1 MPTLLFANQ
10 AQTTLAL
17 PVTSTDTTIYVA
29 AGTGSYFPAP
39 SANQAVTLT
48 LVNSTNNLI
57 VEIVSCTNIT
67 GDVLTVVRGQENTTA
82 RAWNRG
88 DFVTNLMTAG
98 TAASFT
104 QIYGLENGLYSAK
117 FTNMEATTGQVDTLP
132 VNPNDLANK
141 LYVDSVSQGLY
152 KAECQVATT
161 TPITLSGLQVIDGYT
176 TLAGDRVLVRSQ
188 NNSAYNGIYIA
199 ETTAWTRSLDMNT
212 WVQVPGALTFVI
224 NGTIY
229 ANTGWAAIAPEVGT
243 INVTP
248 ITWSQISGAGT
259 YTAGTGLTL
268 TGTQFSITNTG
279 ITAGTYGAAASVPT
293 LILNAQGQV
302 TSATNTA
309 ISISPSQINAPIPN
323 SGLTNS
329 SITIGSTSVSLGSTL
344 TTLVGTSISGSTNT
358 LTSIPNSALVNNSI
372 TINGN
377 AVALGGSTT
386 ITADTP
392 NILTIGTGLSGGS
405 FNGSSAVT
413 IALANTTVTAGSYGS
428 AGSVGT
434 FTVNAQG
441 QLTAAA
447 TTSIAISNTQVSGLG
462 TMSTQNANAVAIT
475 GGTIQGVSLTIDSLD
490 NTPIGSTTP
499 STAKFTTLSANST
512 VTLSNYTGYVYA
524 NGSSGITAS
533 TTIPTSALSGTISL
547 TTQVSGVLPIANGGT
562 GLSSTPVNG
571 ALDIGNG
578 TGFTRTNLTA
588 GTGIS
593 ITNAAGSITIAVD
606 GSGEVTSFKTSL
618 SGLTPSTATGGNI
631 ILAGTLGAASGG
643 TGATTLTGYVYGN
656 GTGVMTAS
664 TTIPFSAISGTVS
677 VTNALTMNSS
687 GTGAVSGT
695 TFNGSAAQT
704 ISYNTIGASPLA
716 GSTSLT
722 TTGTVTTGTWS
733 GLFGAVTGANLT
745 NLTADNLTGTIPSTV
760 LGNSTVYIGTTAVA
774 LNRASATLALTGIT
788 LPILTI
794 GTGLSGTSYNG
805 STAVTVALANTTVTA
820 ASYGSASTVPTYTV
834 NAQGQITAASN
845 TTISIAP
852 SQINATIPNSGLT
865 NSSVTYNGVAVALGA
880 SGTIT
885 ANTTNA
891 LTIGTGLSGTS
902 FNGSSAVTIAL
913 ANTAVT
919 AGTYGSSLVVPVLT
933 VNAQGQ
939 LTSVTN
945 TTINAVTLTTGS
957 ITTTPVNN
965 NDIANKSYVDSVAQ
979 GLNTKA
985 PVLVTTTTN
994 ITLLGEQTIDG
1005 ITTSSSRVLVKNQT
1019 ISANN
1024 GIYVSSSTA
1033 WTRSTDANTWNQL
1046 VSAYVWVE
1054 EGTTQSDTGWVC
1066 TVDPGGTLGVTA
1078 VTWVQFAGAGSYTA
1092 GTGLTLTGTVFSI
1105 TNIGTAG
1112 TYGSANAVPTFTV
1125 NAQGQLTAASNT
1137 AISIAPSQINATI
1150 PNSGLTNSTIS
1161 GVALGSNLFT
1171 LTLGTGLSGTS
1182 YNGSTAIT
1190 AAIANT
1196 AVTAGTYGSASAV
1209 STFTVNSQGQLT
1221 AASNTTI
1228 SIPASAINTTIPNTG
1243 LTNSS
1248 VTFNGV
1254 TVALGASGTI
1264 TSNTTNALTIGTGL
1278 SGTSFNGSSAVTI
1291 ALANTTV
1298 TTGSY
1303 GSATQVG
1310 TFTVNAEGQLTA
1322 ASNTTVTP
1330 AVTSITGLGTGV
1342 ATALGNATNAA
1353 SGIVVKDSNGNI
1365 TTNCLFEGFTSQA
1378 ASGTTVV
1385 LTAASVQN
1393 WVITGSG
1400 GQTIQLPDATTL
1412 PNGALFTFNNNQSSG
1427 TIIVKNN
1434 SGTTICTTQSGA
1446 FIQVSLVS
1454 NSIAAGTWDYH
1465 NVAPSNA
1472 SWSTNTLSWV
1482 GSYTNGTWNGS
1493 AIGTLYGGTGLTTT
1507 PTNGQLLIGNGS
1519 GYTLSTITAGTGISV
1534 TNSSGGITIAVNG
1547 TGEVTSF
1554 QTSLSGLTP
1563 STATGG
1569 AVTLTGTLGAAS
1581 GGTGATTLTGYVYGN
1596 GTSAMTA
1603 STTIPTTALSGTIT
1617 NSQLANSTISGISLG
1632 SNLAT
1637 LTIGTG
1643 LSGTSYN
1650 GGTGTTVALANTAV
1664 TAGSYTYGSFT
1675 VNAQGQ
1681 LTAASS
1687 GTAPVTSVSGTSGQ
1701 ISSTGG
1707 TTPTLALVATAVT
1720 AGSYTN
1726 TNLTVDAYGRITA
1739 ASSGSAGGVTT
1750 FSAGTTGFTPN
1761 TATTGAITL
1770 SGTLNIANGGTGQ
1783 TTASAAFNALS
1794 PITSTGDLIIGNGT
1808 NSATRLAIGTSGYVL
1823 TSNGTTAS
1831 WQASSGGGA
1840 TITPTTTT
1848 GTYYLVGTTS
1858 TSGTL
1863 TTASISTTSPIS
1875 YNANT
1880 GVLSAT
1886 SFSGNAATATSATTA
1901 TNLAGGT
1908 VGAIHYQLAAGA
1920 TAFLTGNTT
1929 TTPQFVTSTGTGTV
1943 AQAPTL
1949 TSSTGS
1955 GSVVL
1960 ATSPTL
1966 VTPTLVTPALGTP
1979 SAIVL
1984 TNATSVPVN
1993 QATGQL
1999 PVANGGTGATA
2010 TTGTGNNVLS
2020 SLPTFTGGGLINA
2033 TWTTAGRP
2041 ASPTTGQQGYNTTLK
2056 LIEFWNGSYW
2066 IPAATYA
2073 TYTVSYVVVGGG
2085 GGGGGTAGGAGGY
2098 VEGTATLTQYNSYT
2112 VTVGAGGSSS
2122 GNGSDS
2128 VFGVVTANG
2137 GGTAY
2142 TNGGSGGGG
2151 GTTNG
2156 ATNWGVSIQTSPSGG
2171 TGYGNRGGGKS
2182 SGGGYAGGGGGGAGG
2197 VGGDSTGLGA
2207 GGSGGSGR
2215 ATSIS
2220 GSSITYAGGGGGYG
2234 YYSGGGGG
2242 SGGGGNG
2249 STATG
2254 GNGSTNTGGGGGGN
2268 NGLGGSGIVVLSIP
2282 TVSYSGVTTGSPTVT
2297 TSGSYTILTFTA
2309 SGSYIG

>member
-1 MPTLLFANQ
+1 MTTLLFANQ

-17 PVTSTDTTIYVA
+17 PVASTDTVIYVA

-39 SANQAVTLT
+39 SANQAVTIT
-48 LVNSTNNLI
+48 LVNSINNLV

-67 GDVLTVVRGQENTTA
+67 GDALTVIRGQEGTIP

-98 TAASFT
+98 TANSFA
-104 QIYGLENGLYSAK
+104 QIYGLNNALYSPHFANTLTDSGQVTAVPINPTDLVNKQYADSISTGAAK
-117 FTNMEATTGQVDTLP
+117 YECQCATTGD
-132 VNPNDLANK
+132 
-141 LYVDSVSQGLY
+141 
-152 KAECQVATT
+152 
-161 TPITLSGLQVIDGYT
+161 ITLSGLQTIDGYT
-176 TLAGDRVLVRSQ
+176 TIANDRVVVRAQ
-188 NNSAYNGIYIA
+188 ANSAYNGIWIA
-199 ETTAWTRSLDMNT
+199 ETTAWTRAPDMEA
-212 WVQVPGALTFVI
+212 WSQVPGATTFVQ
-224 NGTIY
+224 NGTLY
-229 ANTGWAAIAPEVGT
+229 AKTGWVAIVPEIGT

-248 ITWSQISGAGT
+248 ITWTQISGAGT
-259 YTAGTGLTL
+259 YSAGTGLTL

-279 ITAGTYGAAASVPT
+279 VTAGSYGTASYVPA
-293 LILNAQGQV
+293 LVLNAQGQV

-309 ISISPSQINAPIPN
+309 ISISPSQINATIPN

-329 SITIGSTSVSLGSTL
+329 SITIGSTNVSLGSTL

-386 ITADTP
+386 VTAVTP
-392 NILTIGTGLSGGS
+392 NSLTIGTGLSGGS
-405 FNGSSAVT
+405 FNGSAAVT
-413 IALANTTVTAGSYGS
+413 IALAATTVTAGSYGS
-428 AGSVGT
+428 AGSVAT

-512 VTLSNYTGYVYA
+512 VTLGNYTGYVYA
-524 NGSSGITAS
+524 NGSSAITVS

-745 NLTADNLTGTIPSTV
+745 NLTAGNLTGTIPSTV

-774 LNRASATLALTGIT
+774 LNRASATLALTGVT
-788 LPILTI
+788 LPLLTI

-834 NAQGQITAASN
+834 NAQGQLTAASN

-965 NDIANKSYVDSVAQ
+965 NDIANKAYVDSIAQ

-985 PVLVTTTTN
+985 PVLVATTAN

-1005 ITTSSSRVLVKNQT
+1005 ITTSSSRVLVKNQS
-1019 ISANN
+1019 IPANN
-1024 GIYVSSSTA
+1024 GIYVSSATA

-1054 EGTTQSDTGWVC
+1054 EGTTQGDTGWVC

-1092 GTGLTLTGTVFSI
+1092 GTGLTLTGTVFSL
-1105 TNIGTAG
+1105 TNTAVTPS
-1112 TYGSANAVPTFTV
+1112 TYGSASAVPTFTV

-1137 AISIAPSQINATI
+1137 TISIAPSQINATI

-1196 AVTAGTYGSASAV
+1196 AVTAGSYGSASAV

-1243 LTNSS
+1243 LANSS

-1303 GSATQVG
+1303 GSATQSG
-1310 TFTVNAEGQLTA
+1310 TFTVNAQGQLTA
-1322 ASNTTVTP
+1322 ASNVTITP
-1330 AVTSITGLGTGV
+1330 AVGSITGLGTGV
-1342 ATALGNATNAA
+1342 ATALAVNVGSAGSFVVNGGALGTPSSGTVTNLTGTASININGTVGATTASTGAFTYLSTSSTTSTTPTLSFNGSNSNIA
-1353 SGIVVKDSNGNI
+1353 SGATIAGNYLQNLLQNKSGTAGASTNYVLSNDLGTDSSYYGEFGMNSSVYSSGTPSDFFSINNGVYFSGHDGDISVGSGNGYKTYLTFGTSGQSSHVI
-1365 TTNCLFEGFTSQA
+1365 NASGAIGLSTNLGTTPAL
-1378 ASGTTVV
+1378 SGTTGFGTSGQPM
-1385 LTAASVQN
+1385 L
-1393 WVITGSG
+1393 SG
-1400 GQTIQLPDATTL
+1400 GSAAAPTWGTL
-1412 PNGALFTFNNNQSSG
+1412 G
-1427 TIIVKNN
+1427 
-1434 SGTTICTTQSGA
+1434 
-1446 FIQVSLVS
+1446 
-1454 NSIAAGTWDYH
+1454 IAA
-1465 NVAPSNA
+1465 
-1472 SWSTNTLSWV
+1472 
-1482 GSYTNGTWNGS
+1482 
-1493 AIGTLYGGTGLTTT
+1493 GGTGLTAT
-1507 PTNGQLLIGNGS
+1507 PANGQIDIGNGT
-1519 GYTLSTITAGTGISV
+1519 GFTRTTITAGTGISV
-1534 TNSSGGITIAVNG
+1534 TNGAGSITIAING

-1569 AVTLTGTLGAAS
+1569 AVTLAGTLGAAS
-1581 GGTGATTLTGYVYGN
+1581 GGTGVATLTGLAYGN
-1596 GTSAMTA
+1596 GTSAFTA
-1603 STTIPTTALSGTIT
+1603 ATAAQIVSVIST
-1617 NSQLANSTISGISLG
+1617 
-1632 SNLAT
+1632 
-1637 LTIGTG
+1637 
-1643 LSGTSYN
+1643 
-1650 GGTGTTVALANTAV
+1650 TAV
-1664 TAGSYTYGSFT
+1664 TNATNAANLTLAAGSGATNYITF
-1675 VNAQGQ
+1675 A
-1681 LTAASS
+1681 TAA
-1687 GTAPVTSVSGTSGQ
+1687 
-1701 ISSTGG
+1701 TGN
-1707 TTPTLALVATAVT
+1707 TPQ
-1720 AGSYTN
+1720 YTN
-1726 TNLTVDAYGRITA
+1726 TALTYNYT
-1739 ASSGSAGGVTT
+1739 
-1750 FSAGTTGFTPN
+1750 N
-1761 TATTGAITL
+1761 NAIT
-1770 SGTLNIANGGTGQ
+1770 GG
-1783 TTASAAFNALS
+1783 
-1794 PITSTGDLIIGNGT
+1794 I
-1808 NSATRLAIGTSGYVL
+1808 
-1823 TSNGTTAS
+1823 
-1831 WQASSGGGA
+1831 
-1840 TITPTTTT
+1840 
-1848 GTYYLVGTTS
+1848 
-1858 TSGTL
+1858 
-1863 TTASISTTSPIS
+1863 
-1875 YNANT
+1875 
-1880 GVLSAT
+1880 
-1886 SFSGNAATATSATTA
+1886 
-1901 TNLAGGT
+1901 
-1908 VGAIHYQLAAGA
+1908 
-1920 TAFLTGNTT
+1920 
-1929 TTPQFVTSTGTGTV
+1929 
-1943 AQAPTL
+1943 
-1949 TSSTGS
+1949 
-1955 GSVVL
+1955 
-1960 ATSPTL
+1960 
-1966 VTPTLVTPALGTP
+1966 
-1979 SAIVL
+1979 
-1984 TNATSVPVN
+1984 
-1993 QATGQL
+1993 
-1999 PVANGGTGATA
+1999 
-2010 TTGTGNNVLS
+2010 
-2020 SLPTFTGGGLINA
+2020 
-2033 TWTTAGRP
+2033 
-2041 ASPTTGQQGYNTTLK
+2041 
-2056 LIEFWNGSYW
+2056 
-2066 IPAATYA
+2066 
-2073 TYTVSYVVVGGG
+2073 
-2085 GGGGGTAGGAGGY
+2085 
-2098 VEGTATLTQYNSYT
+2098 
-2112 VTVGAGGSSS
+2112 
-2122 GNGSDS
+2122 
-2128 VFGVVTANG
+2128 
-2137 GGTAY
+2137 
-2142 TNGGSGGGG
+2142 NGGS
-2151 GTTNG
+2151 
-2156 ATNWGVSIQTSPSGG
+2156 
-2171 TGYGNRGGGKS
+2171 
-2182 SGGGYAGGGGGGAGG
+2182 
-2197 VGGDSTGLGA
+2197 
-2207 GGSGGSGR
+2207 
-2215 ATSIS
+2215 
-2220 GSSITYAGGGGGYG
+2220 
-2234 YYSGGGGG
+2234 
-2242 SGGGGNG
+2242 
-2249 STATG
+2249 
-2254 GNGSTNTGGGGGGN
+2254 
-2268 NGLGGSGIVVLSIP
+2268 
-2282 TVSYSGVTTGSPTVT
+2282 
-2297 TSGSYTILTFTA
+2297 F
-2309 SGSYIG
+2309 

>member
-17 PVTSTDTTIYVA
+17 PITSTDTTIYVA
-29 AGTGSYFPAP
+29 AGTGAYFPSP

-48 LVNSTNNLI
+48 LVNSINNLV
-57 VEIVSCTNIT
+57 VEIISCTAIV
-67 GDVLTVVRGQENTTA
+67 GDALTVIRGQENTTA
-82 RAWNRG
+82 QAWNRG

-98 TAASFT
+98 TASAFA
-104 QIYGLENGLYSAK
+104 QLYGLNNALYSPHFAN
-117 FTNMEATTGQVDTLP
+117 TLTDSGQVTAIP
-132 VNPNDLANK
+132 VNPTDLVNK
-141 LYVDSVSQGLY
+141 QYADSISTGAAKY
-152 KAECQVATT
+152 ECQVATT
-161 TPITLSGLQVIDGYT
+161 TNITLSGLQTIDGYT
-176 TLAGDRVLVRSQ
+176 TLAGDRVLVKNQ
-188 NNSAYNGIYIA
+188 PNSAYNGIYVA
-199 ETTAWTRSLDMNT
+199 ETTTWTRAADMEA
-212 WVQVPGALTFVI
+212 WVQVPGATTFVQNGTLYAKTGWVAI
-224 NGTIY
+224 VPENGTID
-229 ANTGWAAIAPEVGT
+229 
-243 INVTP
+243 VTP

-279 ITAGTYGAAASVPT
+279 VTAGSYGDAASVPT
-293 LILNAQGQV
+293 LVLNAQGQV

-309 ISISPSQINAPIPN
+309 ISISPSQINSTIPN

-344 TTLVGTSISGSTNT
+344 TTLVGTSISGATNT

-428 AGSVGT
+428 AGSVGI

-441 QLTAAA
+441 QLTAAN

-533 TTIPTSALSGTISL
+533 TTIP
-547 TTQVSGVLPIANGGT
+547 
-562 GLSSTPVNG
+562 
-571 ALDIGNG
+571 
-578 TGFTRTNLTA
+578 
-588 GTGIS
+588 
-593 ITNAAGSITIAVD
+593 
-606 GSGEVTSFKTSL
+606 
-618 SGLTPSTATGGNI
+618 
-631 ILAGTLGAASGG
+631 
-643 TGATTLTGYVYGN
+643 
-656 GTGVMTAS
+656 
-664 TTIPFSAISGTVS
+664 FSAISGTVS

-716 GSTSLT
+716 GSTNLT

-745 NLTADNLTGTIPSTV
+745 NLTAGNLTGTIPSTV

-788 LPILTI
+788 LPI
-794 GTGLSGTSYNG
+794 
-805 STAVTVALANTTVTA
+805 
-820 ASYGSASTVPTYTV
+820 
-834 NAQGQITAASN
+834 
-845 TTISIAP
+845 
-852 SQINATIPNSGLT
+852 
-865 NSSVTYNGVAVALGA
+865 
-880 SGTIT
+880 
-885 ANTTNA
+885 

-957 ITTTPVNN
+957 ITTTPVAST
-965 NDIANKSYVDSVAQ
+965 DIANKAYVDAAVSNLSIKNSCNEA
-979 GLNTKA
+979 
-985 PVLVTTTTN
+985 TTTALPTN
-994 ITLLGEQTIDG
+994 TYNNGASGVGATLTGVATGTLTVDG
-1005 ITTSSSRVLVKNQT
+1005 QLVVLNDRVLVKNEVT
-1019 ISANN
+1019 SANN
-1024 GIYVSSSTA
+1024 GIYVCTVA
-1033 WTRSTDANTWNQL
+1033 GATGVAYVLTRSTDSNTSSEIQGEFTFIEKGTVNANTGWANTNT
-1046 VSAYVWVE
+1046 STITI
-1054 EGTTQSDTGWVC
+1054 GTTAITYS
-1066 TVDPGGTLGVTA
+1066 
-1078 VTWVQFAGAGSYTA
+1078 QFSGAGTYTA
-1092 GTGLTLTGTVFSI
+1092 GTGLTLTGSQFSI
-1105 TNIGTAG
+1105 TNTEVTANS
-1112 TYGSANAVPTFTV
+1112 YGSASSVPTYTV
-1125 NAQGQLTAASNT
+1125 NAQGQLTS
-1137 AISIAPSQINATI
+1137 
-1150 PNSGLTNSTIS
+1150 
-1161 GVALGSNLFT
+1161 
-1171 LTLGTGLSGTS
+1171 
-1182 YNGSTAIT
+1182 
-1190 AAIANT
+1190 
-1196 AVTAGTYGSASAV
+1196 
-1209 STFTVNSQGQLT
+1209 
-1221 AASNTTI
+1221 ASNTTI
-1228 SIPASAINTTIPNTG
+1228 SIPASAINTTIPNSG
-1243 LTNSS
+1243 LTNSTIS
-1248 VTFNGV
+1248 GIS
-1254 TVALGASGTI
+1254 LG
-1264 TSNTTNALTIGTGL
+1264 SNLATLTIGTSL
-1278 SGTSFNGSSAVTI
+1278 SGTSYNGGTAVTI
-1291 ALANTTV
+1291 ALAPTAV
-1298 TTGSY
+1298 TAGSY

-1446 FIQVSLVS
+1446 FIQVSLLS

-1472 SWSTNTLSWV
+1472 SWSTNTLSWA

-1650 GGTGTTVALANTAV
+1650 GGTSTTVALANTAV

-1739 ASSGSAGGVTT
+1739 ASSGSGGGVSS
-1750 FSAGTTGFTPN
+1750 FSAGTTGLTPSS
-1761 TATTGAITL
+1761 ATSGAITL
-1770 SGTLNIANGGTGQ
+1770 AGTLVVGNGGTGVA
-1783 TTASAAFNALS
+1783 TL
-1794 PITSTGDLIIGNGT
+1794 TGLAYGNGT
-1808 NSATRLAIGTSGYVL
+1808 SAFTAATAAQIVSAIGTTAVTNSTNATNTAITDN
-1823 TSNGTTAS
+1823 TS
-1831 WQASSGGGA
+1831 SSA
-1840 TITPTTTT
+1840 TWYPTIVSSNT
-1848 GTYYLVGTTS
+1848 GNLPQTTS
-1858 TSGTL
+1858 STKLSFVPSTGTL
-1863 TTASISTTSPIS
+1863 T
-1875 YNANT
+1875 
-1880 GVLSAT
+1880 
-1886 SFSGNAATATSATTA
+1886 
-1901 TNLAGGT
+1901 
-1908 VGAIHYQLAAGA
+1908 A
-1920 TAFLTGNTT
+1920 TAF
-1929 TTPQFVTSTGTGTV
+1929 S
-1943 AQAPTL
+1943 
-1949 TSSTGS
+1949 GS
-1955 GSVVL
+1955 GSGLTGISGIL
-1960 ATSPTL
+1960 AWQSVKTANFTAVAGNAYPVNTSS
-1966 VTPTLVTPALGTP
+1966 
-1979 SAIVL
+1979 SAITVTL
-1984 TNATSVPVN
+1984 
-1993 QATGQL
+1993 
-1999 PVANGGTGATA
+1999 
-2010 TTGTGNNVLS
+2010 
-2020 SLPTFTGGGLINA
+2020 
-2033 TWTTAGRP
+2033 P
-2041 ASPTTGQQGYNTTLK
+2041 ASPNAGQLVTLTDYAGTWATN
-2056 LIEFWNGSYW
+2056 IVTVAGNGSNIEGISGNSFLNINRLSVNFVYVDSTQGW
-2066 IPAATYA
+2066 IAASTASPANAIVSSYA
-2073 TYTVSYVVVGGG
+2073 VSFLIVAGGG
-2085 GGGGGTAGGAGGY
+2085 GGSNAGGGAYEGGGGAGAGGF
-2098 VEGTATLTQYNSYT
+2098 GTGSIFLTPGTNYP
-2112 VTVGAGGSSS
+2112 VTVGAGSSAGNVGS
-2122 GNGSDS
+2122 NS
-2128 VFGVVTANG
+2128 VFNGQTANG
-2137 GGTAY
+2137 GGGAAGGNGQT
-2142 TNGGSGGGG
+2142 GGSGGGSQNG
-2151 GTTNG
+2151 GSVGG
-2156 ATNWGVSIQTSPSGG
+2156 ATGGSGSSTTFLG
-2171 TGYGNRGGGKS
+2171 NIGGQGYNHAG
-2182 SGGGYAGGGGGGAGG
+2182 GGGGGGAGG
-2197 VGGDSTGLGA
+2197 QGGGGNAGAGGNAGGGASSSISGSSVTYAGGGGGGSGNNGANA
-2207 GGSGGSGR
+2207 GGSGGSGQ
-2215 ATSIS
+2215 
-2220 GSSITYAGGGGGYG
+2220 AGGGNGGN
-2234 YYSGGGGG
+2234 GGGG
-2242 SGGGGNG
+2242 SGNSASANTG
-2249 STATG
+2249 S
-2254 GNGSTNTGGGGGGN
+2254 GGGGGGN
-2268 NGLGGSGIVVLSIP
+2268 SSSTTNGGSGGSGIVVISIP
-2282 TVSYSGVTTGSPTVT
+2282 TTYYSGITTGSPTVT
-2297 TSGSYTILTFTA
+2297 TNGSNKILTFTSSGSYTA
-2309 SGSYIG
+2309 

>member
-48 LVNSTNNLI
+48 LVNSINNLV
-57 VEIVSCTNIT
+57 VEIISCTAIN
-67 GDVLTVVRGQENTTA
+67 GDALTVVRGQEGTTA
-82 RAWNRG
+82 QAWNRG

-98 TAASFT
+98 TASAFA
-104 QIYGLENGLYSAK
+104 QLYGLNNALYSPHFA
-117 FTNMEATTGQVDTLP
+117 NMLANTGQVNAVP
-132 VNPNDLANK
+132 VNPTDLVNK
-141 LYVDSVSQGLY
+141 QYADSISTGAAKY
-152 KAECQVATT
+152 ECQVATT
-161 TPITLSGLQVIDGYT
+161 TSITLSGLQVIDGYT
-176 TLAGDRVLVRSQ
+176 TLAGDRVLVKNQ
-188 NNSAYNGIYIA
+188 GNAAYNGIYVA
-199 ETTAWTRSLDMNT
+199 ETTAWTRAADMEA
-212 WVQVPGALTFVI
+212 WVQVPGATTFI
-224 NGTIY
+224 QNGTLY
-229 ANTGWAAIAPEVGT
+229 ANTGWVAIVPETGT

-248 ITWSQISGAGT
+248 IVWSQISGAGT

-279 ITAGTYGAAASVPT
+279 VTAGTYGTAASVPT
-293 LILNAQGQV
+293 ITLNAQGQ
-302 TSATNTA
+302 ATGAVNTP
-309 ISISPSQINAPIPN
+309 ISISPSQINATIPN

-329 SITIGSTSVSLGSTL
+329 AITIGSTSVSLGSTL
-344 TTLVGTSISGSTNT
+344 TTLVGTSISGATNT

-533 TTIPTSALSGTISL
+533 TTIP
-547 TTQVSGVLPIANGGT
+547 
-562 GLSSTPVNG
+562 
-571 ALDIGNG
+571 
-578 TGFTRTNLTA
+578 
-588 GTGIS
+588 
-593 ITNAAGSITIAVD
+593 
-606 GSGEVTSFKTSL
+606 
-618 SGLTPSTATGGNI
+618 
-631 ILAGTLGAASGG
+631 
-643 TGATTLTGYVYGN
+643 
-656 GTGVMTAS
+656 
-664 TTIPFSAISGTVS
+664 FSAISGTVS

-745 NLTADNLTGTIPSTV
+745 NLTAGNLTGTIPSTV

-805 STAVTVALANTTVTA
+805 STTVTVALANTTVTA

-957 ITTTPVNN
+957 ITATPVNN

-985 PVLVTTTTN
+985 PVLVATTAN

-1054 EGTTQSDTGWVC
+1054 EGTTQGDTGWVC

-1092 GTGLTLTGTVFSI
+1092 GTGLTLTGTVFSLTNTAI
-1105 TNIGTAG
+1105 TPS

-1125 NAQGQLTAASNT
+1125 NA
-1137 AISIAPSQINATI
+1137 
-1150 PNSGLTNSTIS
+1150 
-1161 GVALGSNLFT
+1161 
-1171 LTLGTGLSGTS
+1171 
-1182 YNGSTAIT
+1182 
-1190 AAIANT
+1190 
-1196 AVTAGTYGSASAV
+1196 
-1209 STFTVNSQGQLT
+1209 QGQLT

-1243 LTNSS
+1243 LANSS

-1303 GSATQVG
+1303 GSATQSG
-1310 TFTVNAEGQLTA
+1310 TFTVNAQGQLTA

-1434 SGTTICTTQSGA
+1434 SGTTICTTQSSA
-1446 FIQVSLVS
+1446 FIQVSLLS

-1465 NVAPSNA
+1465 NVAPSNV
-1472 SWSTNTLSWV
+1472 SWSTNTLSWA

-1569 AVTLTGTLGAAS
+1569 AVTLAGTLGAAS
-1581 GGTGATTLTGYVYGN
+1581 GGTGATSLTGYVYGN
-1596 GTSAMTA
+1596 GTGVMTA
-1603 STTIPTTALSGTIT
+1603 STTIPTSALFGTIS
-1617 NSQLANSTISGISLG
+1617 NGQLANSSITINGTPTSLG
-1632 SNLAT
+1632 GSISVGTVTSITA
-1637 LTIGTG
+1637 GTG
-1643 LSGTSYN
+1643 LSGGTITT
-1650 GGTGTTVALANTAV
+1650 TGTIALANTTV
-1664 TAGSYTYGSFT
+1664 TAGSYTSANIT

-1681 LTAASS
+1681 
-1687 GTAPVTSVSGTSGQ
+1687 
-1701 ISSTGG
+1701 
-1707 TTPTLALVATAVT
+1707 
-1720 AGSYTN
+1720 
-1726 TNLTVDAYGRITA
+1726 ITA
-1739 ASSGSAGGVTT
+1739 ASNGSGGVTSFQT
-1750 FSAGTTGFTPN
+1750 SLSGLTPSSS
-1761 TATTGAITL
+1761 TTGAITL
-1770 SGTLNIANGGTGQ
+1770 AGTLNP
-1783 TTASAAFNALS
+1783 AS
-1794 PITSTGDLIIGNGT
+1794 
-1808 NSATRLAIGTSGYVL
+1808 
-1823 TSNGTTAS
+1823 
-1831 WQASSGGGA
+1831 
-1840 TITPTTTT
+1840 
-1848 GTYYLVGTTS
+1848 
-1858 TSGTL
+1858 
-1863 TTASISTTSPIS
+1863 
-1875 YNANT
+1875 
-1880 GVLSAT
+1880 
-1886 SFSGNAATATSATTA
+1886 
-1901 TNLAGGT
+1901 
-1908 VGAIHYQLAAGA
+1908 
-1920 TAFLTGNTT
+1920 
-1929 TTPQFVTSTGTGTV
+1929 
-1943 AQAPTL
+1943 
-1949 TSSTGS
+1949 
-1955 GSVVL
+1955 
-1960 ATSPTL
+1960 
-1966 VTPTLVTPALGTP
+1966 
-1979 SAIVL
+1979 
-1984 TNATSVPVN
+1984 
-1993 QATGQL
+1993 
-1999 PVANGGTGATA
+1999 GGTGANSLTGYVYGNG
-2010 TTGTGNNVLS
+2010 TGTMTASTTIPS
-2020 SLPTFTGGGLINA
+2020 SAISGTISTTNA
-2033 TWTTAGRP
+2033 LT
-2041 ASPTTGQQGYNTTLK
+2041 
-2056 LIEFWNGSYW
+2056 INGS
-2066 IPAATYA
+2066 
-2073 TYTVSYVVVGGG
+2073 
-2085 GGGGGTAGGAGGY
+2085 
-2098 VEGTATLTQYNSYT
+2098 
-2112 VTVGAGGSSS
+2112 
-2122 GNGSDS
+2122 
-2128 VFGVVTANG
+2128 
-2137 GGTAY
+2137 
-2142 TNGGSGGGG
+2142 
-2151 GTTNG
+2151 
-2156 ATNWGVSIQTSPSGG
+2156 G
-2171 TGYGNRGGGKS
+2171 TG
-2182 SGGGYAGGGGGGAGG
+2182 A
-2197 VGGDSTGLGA
+2197 
-2207 GGSGGSGR
+2207 
-2215 ATSIS
+2215 
-2220 GSSITYAGGGGGYG
+2220 
-2234 YYSGGGGG
+2234 
-2242 SGGGGNG
+2242 
-2249 STATG
+2249 
-2254 GNGSTNTGGGGGGN
+2254 
-2268 NGLGGSGIVVLSIP
+2268 
-2282 TVSYSGVTTGSPTVT
+2282 
-2297 TSGSYTILTFTA
+2297 A
-2309 SGSYIG
+2309 SGSTFNGSAAVTISYNTVGSDPAGTAVAMAIALG